1 MNNNEYLAYCSQA
14 GLAPDKSVFMELL
27 AVATAREIPDNSCAF
42 VGTGLPLLA
51 ASLAQRTSAPNLMM
65 ILEAGTIDPK
75 IEHLPVS
82 VADPRAALGA
92 SMLSTLADAFG
103 TLACRGYCTVGVLG
117 AAECDMY
124 GNLNSTS
131 IGGYWPARVSPTG
144 QGPEV
149 RLTGSG
155 GASCIAS
162 LADRVIVM
170 MVHEKRRFPTKV
182 EYMTSCCG
190 KRGEGL
196 ESRESQGVFRGGEVC
211 VISDMGIM
219 RSDPKSGVLYL
230 SETFPGVSAETVKQ
244 NTGWDLDISKAKP
257 FQEPNYEELM
267 TLRLKV
273 DPTRLFLGR
282 KNKRSK

>member
-1 MNNNEYLAYCSQA
+1 MNNKQYMDYCSQF
-14 GLAPDKSVFMELL
+14 GLNPTKSVFMELL
-27 AVATAREIPDNSCAF
+27 AVAAAREIPEGSCAF

-51 ASLAQRTSAPNLMM
+51 ASLAQRTSSPNMMM

-75 IEHLPVS
+75 IEHLPLS
-82 VADPRAALGA
+82 VADPRSSYGA

-103 TLACRGYCTVGVLG
+103 TVACRGYCTVGILG

-131 IGGYWPARVSPTG
+131 IGGYWPAKVSPDG
-144 QGPEV
+144 KGPEV

-162 LADRVIVM
+162 LADRIIVM
-170 MVHEKRRFPTKV
+170 MVHEKRRFPKRV

-190 KRGEGL
+190 RRGEGM
-196 ESRESQGVFRGGEVC
+196 ESRDNAGFFRGGEVC
-211 VISDMGIM
+211 VISDMGIL
-219 RSDPKSGVLYL
+219 RNDPDTGILFL
-230 SETFPGVSAETVKQ
+230 SNTFPGVSPEEVKN
-244 NTGWDLDISKAKP
+244 NTGWDLDVSRTQS
-257 FQEPNYEELM
+257 FEEPTFEELM

-273 DPTRLFLGR
+273 DPARLFLGR
-282 KNKRSK
+282 KNKRDK